1 MRTAFQFSRAP
12 IVALIL
18 SVFLT
23 SNSFAQDE
31 PARFILKLNDN
42 LISSFKEYGS
52 LRSALPA
59 DVRDRIDTIE
69 LRFAGTED
77 KAPITMNLNVQLNGQ
92 NAEIAVNDNLLD
104 TVKTQPVRVPLNGKT
119 FNVVFLRYNRTADVG
134 EGKDVV
140 MGDGPNRFVLKITDD
155 STIAGSV
162 VDMTAIE
169 LMTNFGKIELTL
181 DQIAGV
187 RFKSNGDNE
196 AVVFLNNGDAI
207 TGTPTLGVVNVQTF
221 WGLAEVNASNLR
233 SMSTSPSAQYVRET
247 TDFGSRWT
255 LKMGTGLA
263 PGGRN

>member
-1 MRTAFQFSRAP
+1 MHNAVQFSKSL
-12 IVALIL
+12 VAALLL
-18 SVFLT
+18 SFLMSSGT
-23 SNSFAQDE
+23 NAQDE
-31 PARFILKLNDN
+31 SARFILKLNDN
-42 LISSFKEYGS
+42 LISSFKDYGS

-69 LRFAGTED
+69 LRYQGTED
-77 KAPITMNLNVQLNGQ
+77 KTPINMNLNVQINGQ
-92 NAEIAVNDNLLD
+92 NAEIVVDDSLLN
-104 TVKTQPVRVPLNGKT
+104 TVRNQPVRVPLNGKT
-119 FNVVFLRYNRTADVG
+119 FNVVFLRYNKAG
-134 EGKDVV
+134 GGGAGAEEVV
-140 MGDGPNRFVLKITDD
+140 MGDGPNRFVLKITDE

-169 LMTNFGKIELTL
+169 LMTNFGKVELTL
-181 DQIAGV
+181 DQVAGV
-187 RFKSNGDNE
+187 RFKSDGEDA

-233 SMSTSPSAQYVRET
+233 SMSASPSAQYVREA

-263 PGGRN
+263 PGN